1 MNEHFSE
8 IPSTSLKEDNI
19 DTSINFN
26 NFDTLIKEEF
36 PDLYHNFLEG
46 KTLQKNKKVD
56 IINIFFKNLIEHIDQ
71 INNQNIGDNNNNL
84 FKINKKIIKN
94 NIESLQSI
102 FNLYELKDDKIT
114 FFILGTL
121 IQYIYECRK

>member
-26 NFDTLIKEEF
+26 NFDILIKEEF

-56 IINIFFKNLIEHIDQ
+56 IINIFFKQLIEHMDQ
-71 INNQNIGDNNNNL
+71 INNQNVGDNNNNL

>member
-19 DTSINFN
+19 DTSINFD

-56 IINIFFKNLIEHIDQ
+56 IINIFFKQLIEHMDQ